1 MRSSRT
7 TSDIYSCFARPAT
20 QPPATRLWQPVSRHR
35 RTGVFT
41 ISGSTEGSTDLT
53 ARPIIKLTHWGQQ
66 QTGGGEVCCLQLHIS
81 GNQFRGVAELEYL
94 LLSDNRLTELGDQA
108 FHGLTL
114 GRLELANNPE
124 LRRIA
129 DTAFQSARLLSLV
142 MVGCGLEKLDGITR
156 WD

>member
-1 MRSSRT
+1 
-7 TSDIYSCFARPAT
+7 
-20 QPPATRLWQPVSRHR
+20 
-35 RTGVFT
+35 
-41 ISGSTEGSTDLT
+41 
-53 ARPIIKLTHWGQQ
+53 
-66 QTGGGEVCCLQLHIS
+66 
-81 GNQFRGVAELEYL
+81 
-94 LLSDNRLTELGDQA
+94 
-108 FHGLTL
+108 LTL